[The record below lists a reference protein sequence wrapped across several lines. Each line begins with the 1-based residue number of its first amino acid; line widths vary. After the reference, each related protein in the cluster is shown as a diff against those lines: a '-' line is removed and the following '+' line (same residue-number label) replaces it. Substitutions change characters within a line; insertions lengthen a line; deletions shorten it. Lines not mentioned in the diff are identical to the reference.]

1 MDKGTLPMREEE
13 RITFL
18 SILHQKNKKKNKKDG
33 KGGGAEKEEYNLFKN
48 ERHLESLKKYGES
61 LEQTIRFLN
70 VMKSLLNSRVFMY
83 EMAKQDM
90 ILQQLTLMLMSK
102 SPVISLLAAQVLRA
116 TCHHFTNNEHKIER
130 MNKRALIRGPR
141 PNWDE
146 SYSNQHDYRNS

>member
-1 MDKGTLPMREEE
+1 M
-13 RITFL
+13 
-18 SILHQKNKKKNKKDG
+18 
-33 KGGGAEKEEYNLFKN
+33 
-48 ERHLESLKKYGES
+48 
-61 LEQTIRFLN
+61 RFLN

-83 EMAKQDM
+83 DMAKQDM

-116 TCHHFTNNEHKIER
+116 TCHHFTNNEQKIER

-146 SYSNQHDYRNS
+146 SYSNQHDYRNSQQNNSYSIRTNYMHPTLFMMAQLEEQASSQRRGNSRERQPQ